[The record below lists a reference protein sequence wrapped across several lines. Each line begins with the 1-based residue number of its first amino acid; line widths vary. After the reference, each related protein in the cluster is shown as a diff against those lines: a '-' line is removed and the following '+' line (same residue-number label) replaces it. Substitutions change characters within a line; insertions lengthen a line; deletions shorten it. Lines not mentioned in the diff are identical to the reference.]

1 MLSYNQLRKLS
12 KTNSRSNRKI
22 LVEAIRKEAQ
32 EASKRIN
39 NLSKYSQK
47 VGPTRAHSFALDRLE
62 GDLKSLGIKT
72 PGSLSSKQNSTLA
85 KQLDAL
91 QSFNRS
97 VTSTPKGIKAQEK
110 LLKQNMR
117 SIGAVVPRGENWD
130 RMLEIFSSEAFA
142 EFESF
147 GSSRRFAIAYEAA
160 KRGITNEDLER
171 IQSEYKAGKK
181 LDEAWNDV
189 AGFRPLLI

>member
-32 EASKRIN
+32 EASKRIK
-39 NLSKYSQK
+39 NLGKYSQK
-47 VGPTRAHSFALDRLE
+47 VGSTRAHSFALDRLE

-97 VTSTPKGIKAQEK
+97 VTSTPKGIKAQEQ

-160 KRGITNEDLER
+160 KRNITNEDLER

>member
-1 MLSYNQLRKLS
+1 MLSYNKLRKLS

-147 GSSRRFAIAYEAA
+147 GSPRRFAIAYEAA

>member
-32 EASKRIN
+32 EASKRIK
-39 NLSKYSQK
+39 NLGKYSQK
-47 VGPTRAHSFALDRLE
+47 VGSTRAHSFALDRLE

-117 SIGAVVPRGENWD
+117 SIGALVPRGENWD

-147 GSSRRFAIAYEAA
+147 GSPRRFAIAYEAA

-171 IQSEYKAGKK
+171 IQADYKAGKK

>member
-32 EASKRIN
+32 EASKRIK
-39 NLSKYSQK
+39 NLGKYSQK
-47 VGPTRAHSFALDRLE
+47 VGSTRAHSFALDRLE

-147 GSSRRFAIAYEAA
+147 GSPRRFAIAYEAA

-171 IQSEYKAGKK
+171 IQADYKAGKK